1 MARFSDDGREWEFVP
16 TGVGLA
22 PTMIKVIDTLAQEE
36 QRSRSQ
42 MIRVLL
48 SEALDARMR
57 KAAKEP
63 QE

>member
-1 MARFSDDGREWEFVP
+1 MARFSDDGREWEFTP
-16 TGVGLA
+16 TGVGLK
-22 PTMIKVIDTLAQEE
+22 PEMVKVIDTLAQEE

-57 KAAKEP
+57 KSAKEP